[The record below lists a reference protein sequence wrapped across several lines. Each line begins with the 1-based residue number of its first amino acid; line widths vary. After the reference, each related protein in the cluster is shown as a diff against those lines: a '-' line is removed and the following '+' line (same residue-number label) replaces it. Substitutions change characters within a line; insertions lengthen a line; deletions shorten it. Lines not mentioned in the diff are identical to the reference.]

1 MWVWLSGVHKF
12 LATLCICFLC
22 NPSWTICS
30 NFTFAAQVISNSFSD
45 VCFWSEVADLVQ
57 LCPSVFCLKW
67 ALIVFAKRSGSH
79 YHAGRTFLPLR
90 YFPNGTAGWNKICFY
105 FLSIHHPIDL
115 HHISYIAFWNALQT
129 MTAVTETCRL
139 ICLIGSPNKIGLISP
154 EDFLSH
160 KFYDLEHTAVSSECR
175 QGLYFLSCN
184 QPQKPFL
191 QDFYS
196 VIELWQLP
204 QIWFHLILSV
214 SLGNYLD
221 SWNSFQVFSDIP
233 GKIQF
238 AESFSPNSSIHLLIT
253 INTTYLF
260 GKLLVIKFYQLP

>member
-1 MWVWLSGVHKF
+1 MSDEEVWRAVSVSVHPNVFSGFKIRSRVSGHLSSSTWSRASMELAWSIGIHRAKFGPYSSIQHFSFSFVVTTYVWVWLSGVHKF
-12 LATLCICFLC
+12 LAALCICFLC

-30 NFTFAAQVISNSFSD
+30 NFTFAAQVISNSFRD

-67 ALIVFAKRSGSH
+67 ALIVFVKRSGSH

-139 ICLIGSPNKIGLISP
+139 MSHR
-154 EDFLSH
+154 LS
-160 KFYDLEHTAVSSECR
+160 
-175 QGLYFLSCN
+175 
-184 QPQKPFL
+184 
-191 QDFYS
+191 
-196 VIELWQLP
+196 
-204 QIWFHLILSV
+204 
-214 SLGNYLD
+214 
-221 SWNSFQVFSDIP
+221 
-233 GKIQF
+233 
-238 AESFSPNSSIHLLIT
+238 
-253 INTTYLF
+253 
-260 GKLLVIKFYQLP
+260 